1 MFTKQRG
8 TNKMLKVFDF
18 KNWIKNNGISI
29 TAIGSVMYTK
39 KTSYFDFIDEF
50 KEILIT
56 NINQLVIDNLNWYDV
71 SLEQLNKALEEKT
84 LIESISNYGQVF
96 GFDQKTIS
104 EYIAVLKIMD
114 LDVKLSSSPINDIVV
129 ILANQSVL
137 YKMKHCKK
145 CIEFILK
152 D

>member
-1 MFTKQRG
+1 
-8 TNKMLKVFDF
+8 MLKVFDF